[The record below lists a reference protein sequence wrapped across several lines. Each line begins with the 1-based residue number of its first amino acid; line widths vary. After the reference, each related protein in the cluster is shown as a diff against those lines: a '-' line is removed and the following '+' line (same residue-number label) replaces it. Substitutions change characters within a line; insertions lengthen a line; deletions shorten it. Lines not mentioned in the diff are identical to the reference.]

1 MLSTSSSM
9 DTKYM
14 LCQVIIIT
22 TSVII
27 RYHYLYV
34 YFLSANLYLPLRKLH
49 LSEEE
54 KMKTENKKNQLFTF
68 IETDS
73 NKCKT

>member
-22 TSVII
+22 SII
-27 RYHYLYV
+27 IKYHYLYV

-54 KMKTENKKNQLFTF
+54 KMKTENKKNQLFTL
-68 IETDS
+68 
-73 NKCKT
+73 

>member
-22 TSVII
+22 TSIII

-34 YFLSANLYLPLRKLH
+34 YFLNANLYLPLRKLH

-54 KMKTENKKNQLFTF
+54 DEKQKIRKINYSHYKN
-68 IETDS
+68 
-73 NKCKT
+73 

>member
-1 MLSTSSSM
+1 M

-22 TSVII
+22 SII
-27 RYHYLYV
+27 IKYHYLYV
-34 YFLSANLYLPLRKLH
+34 YFLSANLYLPLRKFH

-54 KMKTENKKNQLFTF
+54 KMKTENKKNELFTLQKL
-68 IETDS
+68 IQTQGDQTS
-73 NKCKT
+73 QS